1 MKKNASTYI
10 VAYMIILLI
19 GALNYIIFKYSANYK
34 PVDYN
39 FHNSNFYIRVLLL
52 PMIGRILFGMSI
64 GLESLLPK
72 VGKHVKLKMN
82 TTRLLIMGIP
92 SLLISLIKI
101 LYVFGIIHYYFIR
114 NETFLL
120 SALFQIL
127 FGYIIISSIE
137 KKEITN

>member
-1 MKKNASTYI
+1 MKKNASTY
-10 VAYMIILLI
+10 VLAYMIILLI

-52 PMIGRILFGMSI
+52 PMLGRILFGMSI
-64 GLESLLPK
+64 GLESLLTK
-72 VGKHVKLKMN
+72 VGKHVKLKIN
-82 TTRLLIMGIP
+82 TTKLLIMGIP

-101 LYVFGIIHYYFIR
+101 IGLFGIIPYYFFR
-114 NETFLL
+114 NEIFLL
-120 SALFQIL
+120 SALFQVL

>member
-52 PMIGRILFGMSI
+52 PILGRILFGMSI
-64 GLESLLPK
+64 GLESLLTK
-72 VGKHVKLKMN
+72 VGEHVKLKMN

-101 LYVFGIIHYYFIR
+101 LGLFGIIPYYFFK
-114 NETFLL
+114 NEVFLL
-120 SALFQIL
+120 SALFQVL

-137 KKEITN
+137 KKEIPN